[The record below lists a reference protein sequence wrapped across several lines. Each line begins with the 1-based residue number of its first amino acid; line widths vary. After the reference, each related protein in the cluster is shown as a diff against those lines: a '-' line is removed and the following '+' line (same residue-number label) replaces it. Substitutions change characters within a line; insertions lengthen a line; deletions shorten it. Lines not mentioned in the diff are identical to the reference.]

1 MPAVARVGDK
11 TACPMTTPSAH
22 VEGVLAN
29 NTPVCAQ
36 ANGKFVIRLADFAD
50 CKVPPRDVVMTGAAT
65 VVLCGLPLARLGDK
79 MDHGG
84 TIVIGSPNVDIGGP
98 TFALPANFTLDGDP
112 EFKNKTVRDL
122 YKLST
127 TPSGKALI
135 DRLETAN
142 KPLTIQQHTGTN
154 GYCTPNSGTDA
165 GNGTGTG
172 SLIQYNPDYRSNA
185 FDKDGNLLA
194 QPPTIILGHE
204 MTHALANAEGH
215 QQQGGVDPAAPVS
228 EPTIDQEESQA
239 IGTGS
244 HDGEAVNENALRDD
258 LGLGR
263 RDNHYGTGGPD
274 PNEPTPINLRPG
286 DC

>member
-1 MPAVARVGDK
+1 MPALARVGDT
-11 TACPMTTPSAH
+11 TACPKTTPSPH
-22 VEGVLAN
+22 IEGILAN

-50 CKVPPRDVVMTGAAT
+50 CKAPPRDVVMTGAAT
-65 VVLCGLPLARLGDK
+65 VVLCGLPVARVTDK

-84 TIVIGSPNVDIGGP
+84 TIVTGSPDVEVGGP
-98 TFALPANFTLDGDP
+98 TFALPSNFTLDGDP
-112 EFKNKTVRDL
+112 DFKNKTLRDL

-127 TPSGKALI
+127 TKSGKDLI
-135 DRLETAN
+135 DRLEKAN

-154 GYCTPNSGTDA
+154 GYCTPNNGTDA

-185 FDKDGNLLA
+185 FDKDGNMLA

-215 QQQGGVDPAAPVS
+215 QMSGTDPSPPAS
-228 EPTIDQEESQA
+228 QTDLEGEEAQA

-244 HDGEAVNENALRDD
+244 HDGETPNENAIRSD

-263 RDNHYGTGGPD
+263 RDNHYGTGGPKTG
-274 PNEPTPINLRPG
+274 EPTPINLRPG

>member
-1 MPAVARVGDK
+1 MPAVARVGDT
-11 TACPMTTPSAH
+11 TACPETKPKAH
-22 VEGVLAN
+22 ALGVLAN

-50 CKVPPRDVVMTGAAT
+50 CKAPPRDVVMTGAAT
-65 VVLCGLPLARLGDK
+65 VVLCGLPVARVGDT
-79 MDHGG
+79 MDHKG
-84 TIVIGSPNVDIGGP
+84 TIVVGSPNVDIGGP
-98 TFALPANFTLDGDP
+98 TFALPSNFTLDGDP

-135 DRLETAN
+135 ERLEKAN
-142 KPLTIQQHTGTN
+142 QPLTIQQHTGTN
-154 GYCTPNSGTDA
+154 GYCTPNDGTAA
-165 GNGTGTG
+165 GDGTGTG

-185 FDKDGNLLA
+185 YDVDGNLLP

-204 MTHALANAEGH
+204 MVHALANAEGH
-215 QQQGGVDPAAPVS
+215 QQHGVDPSAPTS
-228 EPTIDQEESQA
+228 EPTINREESQA

-244 HDGEAVNENALRDD
+244 HDGETPNENSIRDD

-263 RDNHYGTGGPD
+263 RDNHYGTGGPTSG
-274 PNEPTPINLRPG
+274 EPTPINLRPG